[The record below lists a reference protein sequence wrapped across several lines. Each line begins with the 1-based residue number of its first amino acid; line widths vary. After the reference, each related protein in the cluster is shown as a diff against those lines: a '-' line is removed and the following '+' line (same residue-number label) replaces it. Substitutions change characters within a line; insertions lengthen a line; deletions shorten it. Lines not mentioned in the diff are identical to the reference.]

1 VPRPS
6 PFNRDGGAVF
16 LDAATIDIGDV
27 DLTRLS
33 QVAAPLH
40 LYPNT
45 TTEELAHRHRDA
57 WCVITNKV
65 LLDRAFFQARPH
77 LRLVCVTATGVNN
90 VDLQAA
96 QEHGVTVANCKGYS
110 TETVAQHTFML
121 ILALVRS
128 LPLYQQDVAA
138 GAWSRSEM
146 FCLLNHPVRE
156 LQGLKLGIV
165 GYGDIGK
172 RVAEIGRF
180 FGMNILIAD
189 RPNGPSKPGRTPFR
203 DVLATCDI
211 LTLHCPLTPDTAQL
225 MNEETLNLMRPTA
238 CLINT
243 ARGQLIDEPALVLA
257 LQQKTITGAA
267 VDVLTTEPP
276 APDHPFLQANL
287 TNLIITPHCAWAS
300 REARQTALE
309 QTAGNIEQY
318 LATNGARG
326 DGKPSE

>member
-1 VPRPS
+1 MPPPS

-45 TTEELAHRHRDA
+45 TAEELAYRHLDA

-65 LLDRAFFQARPH
+65 LLDRAFFQARPN
-77 LRLVCVTATGVNN
+77 LRLVCITATGINN

-121 ILALVRS
+121 MLALVRS
-128 LPLYQQDVAA
+128 LPLYQGDVAA
-138 GAWSRSEM
+138 GAWSKSDM
-146 FCLLNHPVRE
+146 FCLLNHPVAE
-156 LQGLKLGIV
+156 LRGLKLGIV

-172 RVAEIGRF
+172 RVAEIARF
-180 FGMNILIAD
+180 FGMVILIAD
-189 RPNGPSKPGRTPFR
+189 RPNGPAKPGRVPFR
-203 DVLATCDI
+203 EVLAHCDV
-211 LTLHCPLTPDTAQL
+211 LTLHCPLTPDTEQL
-225 MNEETLNLMRPTA
+225 INAETLSLMKPSA
-238 CLINT
+238 SLINT
-243 ARGQLIDEPALVLA
+243 ARGQLMDEAALLNA
-257 LQQKTITGAA
+257 LQHKVIASAA

-276 APDHPFLQANL
+276 PAEHSLINAKL
-287 TNLIITPHCAWAS
+287 ANLIITPHCAWAS
-300 REARQTALE
+300 REARQTALQ
-309 QTAGNIEQY
+309 QTAQNIAEY
-318 LATNGARG
+318 LQNGAH
-326 DGKPSE
+326 

>member
-1 VPRPS
+1 MPRPS
-6 PFNRDGGAVF
+6 LFNRDGGAVF

-40 LYPNT
+40 VYPNT
-45 TTEELAHRHRDA
+45 TAEELAHRHPDA

-65 LLDRAFFQARPH
+65 LLDRAFFQTRPN
-77 LRLVCVTATGVNN
+77 LRLVCVTATGINN

-96 QEHGVTVANCKGYS
+96 REHGVTVANCKGYS

-121 ILALVRS
+121 MLALVRS
-128 LPLYQQDVAA
+128 LPLYQRDVAA
-138 GAWSRSEM
+138 GGWSQSEM

-172 RVAEIGRF
+172 RVAEIAQF
-180 FGMNILIAD
+180 FGMDILIAD
-189 RPNGPSKPGRTPFR
+189 RPNGPSKPGRIPFR

-225 MNEETLNLMRPTA
+225 INEQTLSLMRPTA
-238 CLINT
+238 LMINT
-243 ARGQLIDEPALVLA
+243 ARGQLIDEPALLQA
-257 LQQKTITGAA
+257 LQQKTIAGAA

-276 APDHPFLQANL
+276 ALDHPFLQANL
-287 TNLIITPHCAWAS
+287 ANLIVTPHCAWAS
-300 REARQTALE
+300 QEARQNALE
-309 QTAGNIEQY
+309 QTAGNIAAY
-318 LATNGARG
+318 LKEIET
-326 DGKPSE
+326 